1 MVISTFQQKDDHF
14 FSVVTKKKKLIIE
27 NHALLII
34 YYVLIKYTTL
44 FLELISSKSS
54 SIYKPNYFY
63 LTSAI
68 YGKILPVLFL
78 YDIFLCLCAAQA

>member
-34 YYVLIKYTTL
+34 YYVLIKYTAL
-44 FLELISSKSS
+44 FLELISNKGLL
-54 SIYKPNYFY
+54 ICTPIIFTNKCY
-63 LTSAI
+63 LRQNFTCSFF
-68 YGKILPVLFL
+68 V
-78 YDIFLCLCAAQA
+78 